1 MKIVLGL
8 GNPGS
13 RYERTRHNV
22 GWLLLDAVAERLRA
36 EFVPGKGDYWGAAAS
51 WRGRRVTLVK
61 PTTFMN
67 LSGNAARQV
76 LRHTGAT
83 IDDLLVVVDE
93 IQFPLGRLKIT
104 PSGSDGG
111 HNGLA
116 SLVEVLGSDRFARLR
131 CGVGNDFP
139 PGRMVDYVLSDFPSE
154 DREALERMVEDG
166 RDAILLW
173 IAEGTGRSMNRVN
186 ARRNQDSSTNN

>member
-36 EFVPGKGDYWGAAAS
+36 EFEPGKGDYWMAAAS

-139 PGRMVDYVLSDFPSE
+139 PGRMVDYVLSDFPGE

-186 ARRNQDSSTNN
+186 TRKNQDSSTNN

>member
-1 MKIVLGL
+1 MKIVIGL

-22 GWLLLDAVAERLRA
+22 GWLLLDAVADRLRA
-36 EFVPGKGDYWGAAAS
+36 EFVPGKGDYYSALSS
-51 WRGRRVTLVK
+51 WRGRKVTLIK

-76 LRHTGAT
+76 LRHTGAS

-93 IQFPLGRLKIT
+93 IQFPTGRIKLNA
-104 PSGSDGG
+104 SGSDGG

-116 SLVEVLGSDRFARLR
+116 SLIEVLGTDRFARLR
-131 CGVGNDFP
+131 CGVGNDFL
-139 PGRMVDYVLSDFPSE
+139 PGGMVDYVLSNFSIDESDE
-154 DREALERMVEDG
+154 LEKMIEMG

-173 IAEGTGRSMNRVN
+173 IVDGTSRSMNRVN
-186 ARRNQDSSTNN
+186 ARKNQDSSTNN

>member
-36 EFVPGKGDYWGAAAS
+36 EFEPGKGDYWGAAAS

-76 LRHTGAT
+76 LRHTGTT

-116 SLVEVLGSDRFARLR
+116 SLIEVLDSDRFARLR

-154 DREALERMVEDG
+154 DREVLERMIEDG

-186 ARRNQDSSTNN
+186 VRKNQDSSTNN